1 MQTIYQNENER
12 KDSEKADKMNFVIY
26 TEIISK
32 CLKGEYTGRFEIR
45 RLGISISRRF
55 VGSIKEKV

>member
-1 MQTIYQNENER
+1 
-12 KDSEKADKMNFVIY
+12 MNFVIY